1 MSYFYFYWFKHSD
14 FPNYQWIYRQKH
26 KKGRNSVKNSFIKY
40 LKNGILDNFIK
51 KISAT
56 FQFSNSNSVDASSF
70 LSKFS
75 QKGDNSVKRWF
86 FFNFENFTLEKY

>member
-1 MSYFYFYWFKHSD
+1 MHSD

-26 KKGRNSVKNSFIKY
+26 KKGRNSVKNNFIKY

-56 FQFSNSNSVDASSF
+56 VQISNSNSVDARLF
-70 LSKFS
+70 LSKFN
-75 QKGDNSVKRWF
+75 QKGDNSVKRCF
-86 FFNFENFTLEKY
+86 FKNVENLTLEKY